1 MTDEEIREKTYFYPQ
16 TLRPYKHV
24 YQMSFPEAI
33 KAIPADLALH
43 PNSKF
48 KRSAQIAKLFL
59 DEARGIVSMIPY
71 GVRAKLVH
79 KLTPKATEISKDR
92 GERRMQFKETR
103 VSLKKDFKYG
113 EDERQKFDVYLP
125 PARSIRRGKKDDY
138 DDDEYEEREE
148 EAENVR
154 VPMAV
159 FVHGGVWASGE
170 RWQFAPLAHRLAE
183 EGIVA
188 AVISYSLYPE
198 KSAKAQAEEVL
209 KALKC
214 AIMNAKL
221 FGADASR
228 THLVGHSAGSHLCAM
243 ALLLDEEETQKKES
257 EKLKSFVGMCGVYNI
272 ETHYEYED
280 KRGVAML
287 STMGRA
293 MGGREK
299 FKEMSPFHIL
309 EDRSSSSSS
318 SSNSK
323 SRSSDSSGEDNND
336 DDVTKSSFPKTYL
349 FTSDTDIVVPKRESE
364 DLHKTLLKIGVD
376 SELSVYDHGTH
387 GDFAL
392 GFKKRPKP
400 LRAFHRDLIELLHS

>member
-1 MTDEEIREKTYFYPQ
+1 
-16 TLRPYKHV
+16 
-24 YQMSFPEAI
+24 MSFPEAI

-43 PNSKF
+43 PNSKI
-48 KRSAQIAKLFL
+48 KRSAQITKLFI
-59 DEARGIVSMIPY
+59 DEARGILSMIPY
-71 GVRAKLVH
+71 GVRAKLIH
-79 KLTPKATEISKDR
+79 AMTPKASETTAV
-92 GERRMQFKETR
+92 GESSFEESR
-103 VSLKKDFKYG
+103 VTLRKGFKYG
-113 EDERQKFDVYLP
+113 EGERQQFDVYLP
-125 PARSIRRGKKDDY
+125 SLRSIRRRGGRGGKRDVF
-138 DDDEYEEREE
+138 DDDEYEVEEE
-148 EAENVR
+148 EAENVNAAAR

-183 EGIVA
+183 EGIVT

-209 KALKC
+209 KAVKC
-214 AIMNAKL
+214 AIVNAKL

-243 ALLLDEEETQKKES
+243 ALLLDEETKEKEES

-293 MGGREK
+293 MGGKEK
-299 FKEMSPFHIL
+299 FKEMSPYHIL
-309 EDRSSSSSS
+309 EDKISSSSSS
-318 SSNSK
+318 SSSTG
-323 SRSSDSSGEDNND
+323 SSGEDGNING
-336 DDVTKSSFPKTYL
+336 VAKSFPKTYL

-364 DLHKTLLKIGVD
+364 DFHNTLLKLGVD

-387 GDFAL
+387 GEFAL

-400 LRAFHRDLIELLHS
+400 LKAFHCDLIELLHS

>member
-1 MTDEEIREKTYFYPQ
+1 
-16 TLRPYKHV
+16 
-24 YQMSFPEAI
+24 MSFPEAL

-48 KRSAQIAKLFL
+48 KRSAQIAKLFI

-79 KLTPKATEISKDR
+79 KLTPKATEMISRDR

-103 VSLKKDFKYG
+103 VSVKKDFKYG

-138 DDDEYEEREE
+138 DDDDEYEEREE

-183 EGIVA
+183 EGIVT

-243 ALLLDEEETQKKES
+243 ALLLDGEETQKR
-257 EKLKSFVGMCGVYNI
+257 N
-272 ETHYEYED
+272 
-280 KRGVAML
+280 R
-287 STMGRA
+287 R
-293 MGGREK
+293 
-299 FKEMSPFHIL
+299 
-309 EDRSSSSSS
+309 
-318 SSNSK
+318 N
-323 SRSSDSSGEDNND
+323 
-336 DDVTKSSFPKTYL
+336 
-349 FTSDTDIVVPKRESE
+349 
-364 DLHKTLLKIGVD
+364 
-376 SELSVYDHGTH
+376 
-387 GDFAL
+387 
-392 GFKKRPKP
+392 
-400 LRAFHRDLIELLHS
+400 

>member
-1 MTDEEIREKTYFYPQ
+1 VE
-16 TLRPYKHV
+16 
-24 YQMSFPEAI
+24 
-33 KAIPADLALH
+33 
-43 PNSKF
+43 
-48 KRSAQIAKLFL
+48 
-59 DEARGIVSMIPY
+59 
-71 GVRAKLVH
+71 
-79 KLTPKATEISKDR
+79 
-92 GERRMQFKETR
+92 
-103 VSLKKDFKYG
+103 
-113 EDERQKFDVYLP
+113 
-125 PARSIRRGKKDDY
+125 
-138 DDDEYEEREE
+138 EE
-148 EAENVR
+148 EAENVNAAAR

-183 EGIVA
+183 EGIVT

-209 KALKC
+209 KAVKC
-214 AIMNAKL
+214 AIVNAKL

-243 ALLLDEEETQKKES
+243 ALLLDEETKEKEES

-293 MGGREK
+293 MGGKEK
-299 FKEMSPFHIL
+299 FKEMSPYHIL
-309 EDRSSSSSS
+309 EDKISSSSSS
-318 SSNSK
+318 SSST
-323 SRSSDSSGEDNND
+323 DSSGEDGNING
-336 DDVTKSSFPKTYL
+336 VAKSFPKTYL

-364 DLHKTLLKIGVD
+364 DFHNTLLKLGVD

-387 GDFAL
+387 GEFAL

-400 LRAFHRDLIELLHS
+400 LKAFHCDLIELLHS

>member
-1 MTDEEIREKTYFYPQ
+1 
-16 TLRPYKHV
+16 
-24 YQMSFPEAI
+24 MSFPEAI

-48 KRSAQIAKLFL
+48 KRSAQIAKLFI

-79 KLTPKATEISKDR
+79 KLTPKATEMISRDR

-103 VSLKKDFKYG
+103 VSVKKDFKYG

-125 PARSIRRGKKDDY
+125 PVRSIRRGKKDDY
-138 DDDEYEEREE
+138 DDDDEYEEREE

-183 EGIVA
+183 EGIVT

-323 SRSSDSSGEDNND
+323 SRSSDSGGEDNDD

-387 GDFAL
+387 GEFAL

>member
-1 MTDEEIREKTYFYPQ
+1 
-16 TLRPYKHV
+16 
-24 YQMSFPEAI
+24 
-33 KAIPADLALH
+33 
-43 PNSKF
+43 
-48 KRSAQIAKLFL
+48 
-59 DEARGIVSMIPY
+59 
-71 GVRAKLVH
+71 
-79 KLTPKATEISKDR
+79 
-92 GERRMQFKETR
+92 
-103 VSLKKDFKYG
+103 
-113 EDERQKFDVYLP
+113 
-125 PARSIRRGKKDDY
+125 
-138 DDDEYEEREE
+138 
-148 EAENVR
+148 
-154 VPMAV
+154 
-159 FVHGGVWASGE
+159 
-170 RWQFAPLAHRLAE
+170 
-183 EGIVA
+183 
-188 AVISYSLYPE
+188 
-198 KSAKAQAEEVL
+198 
-209 KALKC
+209 
-214 AIMNAKL
+214 
-221 FGADASR
+221 
-228 THLVGHSAGSHLCAM
+228 
-243 ALLLDEEETQKKES
+243 LLDEEETQKKES

-323 SRSSDSSGEDNND
+323 SRSSDSGGEDNDD

-387 GDFAL
+387 GEFAL

>member
-1 MTDEEIREKTYFYPQ
+1 
-16 TLRPYKHV
+16 
-24 YQMSFPEAI
+24 
-33 KAIPADLALH
+33 
-43 PNSKF
+43 
-48 KRSAQIAKLFL
+48 
-59 DEARGIVSMIPY
+59 
-71 GVRAKLVH
+71 
-79 KLTPKATEISKDR
+79 
-92 GERRMQFKETR
+92 
-103 VSLKKDFKYG
+103 
-113 EDERQKFDVYLP
+113 
-125 PARSIRRGKKDDY
+125 
-138 DDDEYEEREE
+138 
-148 EAENVR
+148 
-154 VPMAV
+154 
-159 FVHGGVWASGE
+159 
-170 RWQFAPLAHRLAE
+170 
-183 EGIVA
+183 
-188 AVISYSLYPE
+188 
-198 KSAKAQAEEVL
+198 
-209 KALKC
+209 
-214 AIMNAKL
+214 MNAKL

-257 EKLKSFVGMCGVYNI
+257 EKLKSFVGMCTACITSGRI
-272 ETHYEYED
+272 TSTRI
-280 KRGVAML
+280 KGALAML

-323 SRSSDSSGEDNND
+323 SRSSDSGGEDNDD

-387 GDFAL
+387 GEFAL